1 MTKKIDLSSPYD
13 SNSDEGIAA
22 EGIAAFVDACF
33 ESISKFGIS
42 EEAVEPLICEPLSES
57 ERQSF
62 DINQLNLNEINS
74 IQQEFY
80 TIEETKKHLRK
91 KFPDEKFENGDIA
104 NLVAENKLDLR
115 VTFADE
121 MLLSR
126 AWITDKKK
134 NFQGDLGIE
143 YKRFHT
149 LEDDDVVILT
159 NPLLSFELV
168 YSTTIGQSVIVDII
182 KHIGSN
188 YLTEKP
194 FTKYGIL
201 LHRGDKYWK
210 VVRTPD
216 WDVIRLANSVL
227 NDCVYAD
234 EVSQECFVDKATWG
248 ISAESLERY
257 CNPIKW
263 SNLTADEKQEC
274 AIQAYQEAEAK
285 NISLEV
291 IAKRLGTTRQTLYEW
306 ANKLNKPRAPLE
318 QIVQSL
324 KKSK

>member
-1 MTKKIDLSSPYD
+1 
-13 SNSDEGIAA
+13 
-22 EGIAAFVDACF
+22 
-33 ESISKFGIS
+33 
-42 EEAVEPLICEPLSES
+42 
-57 ERQSF
+57 
-62 DINQLNLNEINS
+62 
-74 IQQEFY
+74 
-80 TIEETKKHLRK
+80 
-91 KFPDEKFENGDIA
+91 
-104 NLVAENKLDLR
+104 
-115 VTFADE
+115 

-134 NFQGDLGIE
+134 NFQGDYGIE
-143 YKRFHT
+143 YKRFYS
-149 LEDDDVVILT
+149 LESDDVVILT
-159 NPLLSFELV
+159 NPLLSFALV
-168 YSTTIGQSVIVDII
+168 YSTTIGQAVIDNII

-188 YLTEKP
+188 YLTGKP

-201 LHRGDKYWK
+201 LCRGDKYWK
-210 VVRTPD
+210 VVRTHYSFEPM
-216 WDVIRLANSVL
+216 
-227 NDCVYAD
+227 NDFSEDMEEMVY
-234 EVSQECFVDKATWG
+234 QECLMDKATWG

-291 IAKRLGTTRQTLYEW
+291 IAERLGTTRQTLYEW
-306 ANKLNKPRAPLE
+306 AKKLNKPRAPLE